1 MRRSSFKGFSKK
13 NKKKLVQSLD
23 FIVCYIDEVL
33 SPIVVTTMYV
43 DCTELKN
50 KDTTDTARS
59 SSFLDLQLNLQ
70 WGPVKN
76 ELIRQ
81 KRLPFKFFNYE
92 LFIYICRYHHFTAQ
106 GCGVYICQYMDIF
119 QRLWFLSWIPWQR
132 VSCWQGSYWTKGVN
146 IFPHFPYWWLPIRF
160 LIRVA
165 PRVSL
170 VEQELT
176 HFPVFCE
183 VFVAQYLGF
192 LCSILKIIVRA
203 FFFFF
208 CHCIVWPSSIY
219 GLWLS
224 LISSTCFRTCS
235 IRGSL

>member
-1 MRRSSFKGFSKK
+1 MNCS
-13 NKKKLVQSLD
+13 
-23 FIVCYIDEVL
+23 
-33 SPIVVTTMYV
+33 
-43 DCTELKN
+43 
-50 KDTTDTARS
+50 
-59 SSFLDLQLNLQ
+59 
-70 WGPVKN
+70 
-76 ELIRQ
+76 
-81 KRLPFKFFNYE
+81 
-92 LFIYICRYHHFTAQ
+92 FIYVGIIISAAQ

-146 IFPHFPYWWLPIRF
+146 IPHFPYWWLPIRF

-203 FFFFF
+203 FFFSFL
-208 CHCIVWPSSIY
+208 VTV
-219 GLWLS
+219 LS
-224 LISSTCFRTCS
+224 DLLRFTASDYLFDIFYLFSN
-235 IRGSL
+235 L